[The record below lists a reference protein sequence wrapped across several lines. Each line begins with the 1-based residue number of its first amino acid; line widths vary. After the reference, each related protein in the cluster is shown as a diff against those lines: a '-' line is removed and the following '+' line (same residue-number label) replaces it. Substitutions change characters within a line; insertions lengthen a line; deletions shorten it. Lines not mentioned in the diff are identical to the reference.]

1 MSVTTEIEAKIL
13 RYYHVEKWK
22 IGTISRQLG
31 VHHSVVKRVLSQAG
45 IPKAALVK
53 RKSILDSFLSFVH
66 DTLVKYPKLTASRL
80 YDMVCSRGFTGGP
93 DHFRHTIALHRP
105 RPHAEAYLRLHT
117 LPAEEAQVD
126 WGHFGHITIGKAKR
140 PLMAF
145 VMVLSYS
152 RKMFVRFYT
161 NQQMANFLRGHVEA
175 FQAFNGVPRVLLYD
189 NLKSAVLERQGDA
202 IRFNPIL
209 LEFAAHYRYEP
220 RPVAVYR
227 GNEKGRVERKIRYVR
242 DNFFAARE
250 WKDLADL
257 NAQADSWCDGAA
269 SNRRCPEDT
278 TRSVRDIFFEEQPKL
293 IVLPDNPFITDERVE
308 ISVGKTPY
316 VRFDLNDYS
325 VPHTHVRRVLTVLAT
340 LTKISILDG
349 VTIIAEH
356 KRSYD
361 KAKQIES
368 ESHIQE
374 LAEWKRK
381 ARVNRG
387 QNRLTKAVP
396 NSQTLLIQAAERG
409 YHIGSITSYLL
420 RLLDRYGAAELE
432 IAIAEALLREVPHP
446 NAVRLSLEKR
456 REERQQLP
464 PVPLD
469 LPDDARVR
477 DLTIRPHRLDSYDLN
492 PSMTE
497 KNNDE
502 N

>member
-1 MSVTTEIEAKIL
+1 MSVSNETEAKIL

-66 DTLVKYPKLTASRL
+66 NTLLKYPKLTASRL
-80 YDMVCSRGFTGGP
+80 YDMVCSRGYSGGP
-93 DHFRHTIALHRP
+93 DHFRHTVSLHRP
-105 RPHAEAYLRLHT
+105 RPHAEAYLRLRT

-152 RKMFVRFYT
+152 RKMFLRFYT

-175 FQAFNGVPRVLLYD
+175 FQAFQGVPRICKYD

-202 IRFNPIL
+202 IRFNPTL
-209 LEFAAHYRYEP
+209 LDFAAHYRYEP
-220 RPVAVYR
+220 CPVAVYR

-250 WKDLADL
+250 WKDLDDL
-257 NAQADSWCDGAA
+257 NAQANVWCEGAA
-269 SNRRCPEDT
+269 ANRRCPEDT
-278 TRSVRDIFFEEQPKL
+278 ERSIRDVFAEEQPKL
-293 IVLPDNPFITDERVE
+293 IALPGNPFITDERVE
-308 ISVGKTPY
+308 VSVGKTPY
-316 VRFDLNDYS
+316 IRFDLNDYS
-325 VPHTHVRRVLTVLAT
+325 VPHTRVRRVLTVIAT
-340 LTKISILDG
+340 TTKVTVLDNSE
-349 VTIIAEH
+349 IIATH
-356 KRSYD
+356 DRSYD
-361 KAKQIES
+361 KGKQIES
-368 ESHIQE
+368 EEHIKE
-374 LAEWKRK
+374 LADWKK
-381 ARVNRG
+381 EARVHRG

-432 IAIAEALLREVPHP
+432 AAIEEALQRGVPHP
-446 NAVRLSLEKR
+446 NAVRLNLEKR

-464 PVPLD
+464 PVQIN
-469 LPDDARVR
+469 LPDDERVR
-477 DLTIRPHRLDSYDLN
+477 NLVVRPHQLDSYDPLKQT
-492 PSMTE
+492 TE
-497 KNNDE
+497 END
-502 N
+502 NDN